1 MFESCSVAQK
11 IRRAVFF
18 MSAALIIR
26 EWRAL
31 LLRAEIP

>member
-1 MFESCSVAQK
+1 MFISAPEKTRPRC
-11 IRRAVFF
+11 FF
-18 MSAALIIR
+18 MLAALIIR